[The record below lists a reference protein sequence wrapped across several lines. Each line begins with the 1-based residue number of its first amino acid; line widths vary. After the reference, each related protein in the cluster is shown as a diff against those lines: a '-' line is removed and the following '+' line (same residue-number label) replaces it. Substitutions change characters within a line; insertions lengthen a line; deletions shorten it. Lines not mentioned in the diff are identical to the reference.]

1 MYNIIPYTPKSIW
14 NKGKLVGQKLP
25 LKLEEVWSIRTRL
38 ELANNLRELT
48 MFNLALDCKLRA
60 CDFIK
65 LKVKNIAHG
74 TNIQSRAMLIQQKT
88 GNPVQFEITKK
99 TRVALQKWIA
109 FKSLGFDD
117 YLFGSRIKEGCHL
130 TTRQYSRIVKKWI
143 SSIGLDVTSYGTH
156 SMRRTKAPLIYK
168 KTKNLRAVQ
177 ILLGHTK
184 LESTVRYLGI
194 EVDDALELAET
205 IDI

>member
-1 MYNIIPYTPKSIW
+1 MYNSESTSRKTCW

-25 LKLEEVWSIRTRL
+25 LKLEEIWSIRIRL

-65 LKVKNIAHG
+65 LKVLDVAHG
-74 TNIQSRAMLIQQKT
+74 STIQSRAMLIQQET
-88 GNPVQFEITKK
+88 GGSVQFELTTK
-99 TRVALQKWIA
+99 TRKSLQEWIA
-109 FKSLGFDD
+109 QKSLKSGD
-117 YLFGSRIKEGCHL
+117 YLFGSRVKEGFHL
-130 TTRQYSRIVKKWI
+130 TTRQYARIVKRWI
-143 SSIGLDVTSYGTH
+143 TSIGLDTTLYGTH
-156 SMRRTKAPLIYK
+156 SMRRTKASLIYK

-184 LESTVRYLGI
+184 LESTVRYLGV
-194 EVDDALELAET
+194 EVDDALELSET
-205 IDI
+205 TDI

>member
-1 MYNIIPYTPKSIW
+1 MYNIIPYTPKPSW

-38 ELANNLRELT
+38 DLANNLRELT

-65 LKVKNIAHG
+65 LKVMDIAHG
-74 TNIQSRAMLIQQKT
+74 KSIQSRAILIQQKT
-88 GNPVQFEITKK
+88 GAPVRFEITKK
-99 TRVALQKWIA
+99 TQKSLHKWIS
-109 FKSLGFDD
+109 FKSLRSND
-117 YLFGSRIKEGCHL
+117 YLFGSRIIEGCHL
-130 TTRQYSRIVKKWI
+130 TTRQYARIVKKWVL
-143 SSIGLDVTSYGTH
+143 SIGLDITLYGTH
-156 SMRRTKAPLIYK
+156 SMRRTKASLIYK

-194 EVDDALELAET
+194 EVDDALEISEA

>member
-1 MYNIIPYTPKSIW
+1 MYNIIPYTPKPSW

-38 ELANNLRELT
+38 DLANNLRELT

-65 LKVKNIAHG
+65 LKVMDIAHG
-74 TNIQSRAMLIQQKT
+74 KSIQSRAILIQQKT
-88 GNPVQFEITKK
+88 GTPVRFEITKK
-99 TRVALQKWIA
+99 TQESLKEWIA
-109 FKSLGFDD
+109 LKSLRSND
-117 YLFGSRIKEGCHL
+117 YLFGSRMRKGCHL
-130 TTRQYSRIVKKWI
+130 TTRQYARIVKKWI
-143 SSIGLDVTSYGTH
+143 ASIGLDVTSYGTH
-156 SMRRTKAPLIYK
+156 SMRRTKASLIYK

-194 EVDDALELAET
+194 EVDDALELSEA

>member
-1 MYNIIPYTPKSIW
+1 MYDSKSTSINTSW

-25 LKLEEVWSIRTRL
+25 LKLEEIWSIRIRL

-65 LKVKNIAHG
+65 LKVLDIAHG
-74 TNIQSRAMLIQQKT
+74 ATIQSRAMLIQQKT
-88 GNPVQFEITKK
+88 GSSVQFELTSK
-99 TRVALQKWIA
+99 TRESLQEWITQ
-109 FKSLGFDD
+109 KSLRSGD
-117 YLFGSRIKEGCHL
+117 YLFGSRVKKDFHL
-130 TTRQYSRIVKKWI
+130 TTRQYARIVKKWI
-143 SSIGLDVTSYGTH
+143 SSIGLDVTLYGTH
-156 SMRRTKAPLIYK
+156 TMRRTKASLIYK

-184 LESTVRYLGI
+184 LESTVRYLGV
-194 EVDDALELAET
+194 EVDDALELSEAT
-205 IDI
+205 DI

>member
-1 MYNIIPYTPKSIW
+1 MYNIIPYTPKPSW

-25 LKLEEVWSIRTRL
+25 LKLEEVWSITTRL
-38 ELANNLRELT
+38 DLANNLRELT

-65 LKVKNIAHG
+65 LKVMDIAHG
-74 TNIQSRAMLIQQKT
+74 KSIQSRAILIQQKT
-88 GNPVQFEITKK
+88 GTPVRFEITKK
-99 TRVALQKWIA
+99 TQESLKEWIA
-109 FKSLGFDD
+109 LKSLRSND
-117 YLFGSRIKEGCHL
+117 YLFGSRMRKGCHL
-130 TTRQYSRIVKKWI
+130 TTRQYARIVKKWI
-143 SSIGLDVTSYGTH
+143 ASIGLDVTSYGTH
-156 SMRRTKAPLIYK
+156 SMRRTKASLIYK

-194 EVDDALELAET
+194 EVDDALELSEA